1 MTAMVIAGRRRAPVA
16 KTRLESEMSDSTQ
29 DNPVQPEDLNP
40 AAEAATVDAEA
51 LAARVAELEGQL
63 RDAQL
68 RAQAEIQNIQR
79 RAERDVSN
87 AHKYALE
94 KFAGSLLDVVDNL
107 ERALGAA
114 PSEEPA
120 VKALHEGVS
129 LTHKLFVDTLKRF
142 AVEAV
147 DPVGAPF
154 DPEQHQAVSMQPSA
168 TAEPNTVMA
177 VFQKGYTLSGR
188 LLRPAMVVVATA
200 G

>member
-1 MTAMVIAGRRRAPVA
+1 MTTPDDNSTLDAARHDEPAQPA
-16 KTRLESEMSDSTQ
+16 SAHES
-29 DNPVQPEDLNP
+29 PEAD
-40 AAEAATVDAEA
+40 ATATDTTTITAEA
-51 LAARVAELEGQL
+51 RIAELEQQL
-63 RDAQL
+63 KDAQL

-79 RAERDVSN
+79 RAERDVAN

-107 ERALGAA
+107 ERALQAA

-129 LTHKLFVDTLKRF
+129 LTHKLFADTLKRF

-168 TAEPNTVMA
+168 TAEPNTVTA

>member
-1 MTAMVIAGRRRAPVA
+1 MTEP
-16 KTRLESEMSDSTQ
+16 TRETQ
-29 DNPVQPEDLNP
+29 GQPEGEAVQPQVLQPEAIEP
-40 AAEAATVDAEA
+40 EAEVGAEAA
-51 LAARVAELEGQL
+51 RIAELELQL
-63 RDAQL
+63 REMQL
-68 RAQAEIQNIQR
+68 RSQAEIQNIQR
-79 RAERDVSN
+79 RAERDVAN

-107 ERALGAA
+107 ERALNAA

-120 VKALHEGVS
+120 VKALAEGVS
-129 LTHKLFVDTLKRF
+129 LTHKLFTDVLKRF

-147 DPVGAPF
+147 DPLGAPF
-154 DPEQHQAVSMQPSA
+154 DPERHQAVSMQPST
-168 TAEPNTVMA
+168 TAEPNTVTA

>member
-1 MTAMVIAGRRRAPVA
+1 MTDSSQEPGVEPTQAPQSEA
-16 KTRLESEMSDSTQ
+16 LETEKAA
-29 DNPVQPEDLNP
+29 QPS
-40 AAEAATVDAEA
+40 VD

-63 RDAQL
+63 RDQQL
-68 RAQAEIQNIQR
+68 RSQAEIQNIQR

-94 KFAGSLLDVVDNL
+94 KFAGSLLEVVDNL

-129 LTHKLFVDTLKRF
+129 LTHKLFTDTLKRF

-147 DPVGAPF
+147 DPIGAPF
-154 DPEQHQAVSMQPSA
+154 DPEQHQAVSMQPST
-168 TAEPNTVMA
+168 TAEPNTVTA